1 MAKKRV
7 RKSTKGAKYRT
18 RTVLNAELKKEL
30 VIDSYDHS
38 ISWVSKK
45 YCINYRTAKKII
57 EENPL
62 PTRITARE
70 ELDTLKRTELLA
82 KDSMQVMEYT
92 IHSMKTLLEAEIANM
107 KADPQAK
114 STITVRE
121 LKDFFETV
129 APYVLKKADS
139 NPAKTGEKTPM
150 AMVHNMFAKKPVS

>member
-1 MAKKRV
+1 MKTKKV

-18 RTVLNAELKKEL
+18 RTVLNAELRKEL
-30 VIDSYDHS
+30 VIDSCDHS

-45 YCINYRTAKKII
+45 YGINFRTAKKII

-70 ELDTLKRTELLA
+70 ELDPLKRTELMA
-82 KDSMQVMEYT
+82 SDSVKVLELT
-92 IHSMKTLLEAEIANM
+92 IYSMKTLLEAEI
-107 KADPQAK
+107 KAKKDDPTIK
-114 STITVRE
+114 PTITIRE

-139 NPAKTGEKTPM
+139 TPAKKGEKSPM
-150 AMVHNMFAKKPVS
+150 AMVHNMFSKNPGA

>member
-1 MAKKRV
+1 MKTKKV
-7 RKSTKGAKYRT
+7 RKSTKGTKYPA
-18 RTVLNAELKKEL
+18 RTVMNAALRKEL

-70 ELDTLKRTELLA
+70 ELDPLKRTELLA
-82 KDSMQVMEYT
+82 KDSTKVLEYT
-92 IHSMKTLLEAEIANM
+92 IYSMQTLLEREVANM

-114 STITVRE
+114 PTITVRD

-139 NPAKTGEKTPM
+139 TPVRKGEKTPLGK
-150 AMVHNMFAKKPVS
+150 VHNMFAARQ